1 MTASYQIKT
10 KEIYLLLPKSLS
22 LSHINFSDPSI
33 PTFIILG
40 EVVCA
45 PLIVKHRPPTSD
57 SIALTQNSG
66 CFGSKDSSYYI
77 GDTFSL
83 AL

>member
-22 LSHINFSDPSI
+22 LSLFLSLSLSHIYFSDPSI
-33 PTFIILG
+33 STFIILG

-45 PLIVKHRPPTSD
+45 PLIVKHRPPISD

-66 CFGSKDSSYYI
+66 CFGRKDS
-77 GDTFSL
+77 
-83 AL
+83 